1 MVDCSTQSPD
11 PVETEQLLAQINEQ
25 LAQGTFDST
34 DSQLLQ
40 RMTEALADGRGMIR
54 LGLVEAFGEI
64 GKPAAPFLLEAL
76 AHHPNPVVRRSAA
89 KGLAKIDEPQ
99 AIPTLI
105 EAMLK
110 DEDTVV
116 RGSAAGALSR
126 RGAAAAPALLEIIAG
141 DYSKTAKGQAI
152 WAVASIG
159 AEATEQLYEAFQSE
173 QVEVRT
179 AVVGAIANIASSS
192 EHQDE
197 GFEQIIISALQDEAV
212 EVRMEAATTL
222 SQFPPQFALPNLL
235 PLLDDPNPD
244 LIRTAVL
251 SLGKLGDSSA
261 LPYLQEKLAD
271 ERVGIPQVT
280 KIAISQIE
288 SSSIGLAE

>member
-1 MVDCSTQSPD
+1 M
-11 PVETEQLLAQINEQ
+11 EQLLAQINEQ
-25 LAQGTFDST
+25 LAQGTFDAT
-34 DSQLLQ
+34 NSQLLQ
-40 RMTEALADGRGMIR
+40 RMTEGLADGRGMIR

-64 GKPAAPFLLEAL
+64 GKPAAPFLLAAL

-105 EAMLK
+105 DAMLK

-116 RGSAAGALSR
+116 KGSAAGALSR
-126 RGAAAAPALLEIIAG
+126 RGAAAVPALLSVISG
-141 DYSKTAKGQAI
+141 DYPKTAKGQAI
-152 WAVASIG
+152 WAVGLIG
-159 AEATEQLYEAFQSE
+159 AEAIEQLYEAFQSE

-192 EHQDE
+192 DHPDE
-197 GFEQIIISALQDEAV
+197 GLEQVLVSALEDEAV
-212 EVRMEAATTL
+212 EVRLEATTAL
-222 SQFPPQFALPNLL
+222 SQFPPQFALPKLL
-235 PLLDDPNPD
+235 PLLDDPNPE

-251 SLGKLGDSSA
+251 SLGKLGDTEA
-261 LPYLQEKLAD
+261 LPHLQGKLAD

-288 SSSIGLAE
+288 SSSNT